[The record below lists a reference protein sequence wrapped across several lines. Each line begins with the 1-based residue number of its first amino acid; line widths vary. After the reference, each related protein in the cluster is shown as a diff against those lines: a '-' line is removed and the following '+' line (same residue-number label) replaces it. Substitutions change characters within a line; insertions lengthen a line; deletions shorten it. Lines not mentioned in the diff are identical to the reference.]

1 MSKTSDDLNNAF
13 AGESQAF
20 QKYTNFAKK
29 AADQG
34 FTNVAKLFEATAEAE
49 HIHATGHMKA
59 MQLIKDTVDNL
70 QAAIDGETY
79 EYTKMYPAMLDE
91 AVKEDH
97 AAKRMFGYAVEAEEV
112 HARLYAKAL
121 EAVKQGK
128 DLNVTEFY
136 LCPVCGYI
144 ELGERPEVCPICQTK
159 GEKFILY
166 TAK

>member
-1 MSKTSDDLNNAF
+1 MSKTLEDLKNAF
-13 AGESQAF
+13 AGESEAY
-20 QKYTNFAKK
+20 QKYTNFGKK
-29 AADQG
+29 AAAQG

-59 MQLIKDTVDNL
+59 MESIKDTVDNL

-79 EYTKMYPAMLDE
+79 EYTLMYPPMLDE
-91 AVKEDH
+91 AVKENH
-97 AAKRMFGYAVEAEEV
+97 AAKKMFSMAVSAEEV

-128 DLNVTEFY
+128 DLDVTEFY

-166 TAK
+166 TAQ